1 MLWYKAW
8 LETRWR
14 FLLCLGGLV
23 FFCGFF
29 VLDRGT
35 GDGFSRLPAFAF
47 GLREERRLLLFA
59 QQWQVGLATVAA
71 ILLGMGG
78 LLRER
83 AMGVSLFTLALPVS
97 RTQLVLSRVAVG
109 IAEVLALALCPWVAM
124 LALLSIY
131 MRQPI
136 PVGHAWHL
144 MLPVLSGG
152 LLLFGMSILVSS
164 LIEGEYTAPVVAF
177 GILILN
183 LYCTIVDQLRPLSL
197 VRFMR
202 LQEHVDR
209 QTWVVSDF
217 PWVGVAIC
225 LIGTA
230 VLIAISANALQRRD
244 F

>member
-47 GLREERRLLLFA
+47 GLREERRLLFFA
-59 QQWQVGLATVAA
+59 QQWQVGLTTIAA
-71 ILLGMGG
+71 ILLGMAG

-83 AMGVSLFTLALPVS
+83 AIGVTLFTLALPVS

-109 IAEVLALALCPWVAM
+109 FAEVLALTLSPWVAM

-136 PVGHAWHL
+136 PLVHVCL
-144 MLPVLSGG
+144 LVLPVLSGG

-183 LYCTIVDQLRPLSL
+183 LYGTIVDRLRALSL

-202 LQEHVDR
+202 LQEYVDR
-209 QTWVVSDF
+209 QTWVVSNF
-217 PWVGVAIC
+217 PWASVAIC
-225 LIGTA
+225 LIGTV
-230 VLIAISANALQRRD
+230 VLIAISTSTIQKRD